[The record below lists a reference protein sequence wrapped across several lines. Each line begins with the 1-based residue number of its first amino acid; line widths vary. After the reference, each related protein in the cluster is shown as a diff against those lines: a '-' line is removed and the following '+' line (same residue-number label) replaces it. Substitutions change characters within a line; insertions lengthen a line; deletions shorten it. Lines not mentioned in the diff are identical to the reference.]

1 MMGEKCQMRLMG
13 LWGVMAVAAI
23 MVSGCTDFEE
33 LRDPSVSSVVLD
45 STTMPEVNRI
55 SVPMPKN
62 QPAPRPTRAE
72 SAGLWGKQTRSFF
85 QDRRA
90 TMVGDLVTVTIDI
103 DDQAQLRN
111 GTQRSR
117 EGAHS
122 AENPVIGGSE
132 VISPSGRLV
141 DVGSDSEIKGEGAI
155 RRNEKIELRVAATI
169 IQELP
174 NGNLV
179 IAGRQEVKVNYEL
192 RELRIAGVVRP
203 MDINLDNTIPHDK
216 IAEARIT
223 YGGSGQISAM
233 QRGRYGEDLLEV
245 ILPY

>member
-1 MMGEKCQMRLMG
+1 MKLSTQRPNWRGKWVL
-13 LWGVMAVAAI
+13 LLAAAAI
-23 MVSGCTDFEE
+23 AGCTDFEQ
-33 LRDPSVSSVVLD
+33 LRDPTVSDLVLD
-45 STTMPEVNRI
+45 STEMSEINRI
-55 SVPMPKN
+55 NVPMPAQ
-62 QPAPRPTRAE
+62 QPMSTPTRAE

-111 GTQRSR
+111 STERSR
-117 EGAHS
+117 EGSQS
-122 AENPVIGGSE
+122 AENPTFAGSKLFT
-132 VISPSGRLV
+132 PDGRVV
-141 DVGSDSEIKGEGAI
+141 DVASEAESKGEGAI

-169 IQELP
+169 IKELP

-179 IAGRQEVKVNYEL
+179 IAGRQEVKVNYEK
-192 RELRIAGVVRP
+192 RELRIGGIVRP
-203 MDINLDNTIPHDK
+203 EDIALDNSIPHDK

-223 YGGSGQISAM
+223 YGGVGQISTM
-233 QRGRYGEDLLEV
+233 QRARYGEDLLEV